1 MAFPKAFYKV
11 LPLKAKPGTAGN
23 GSVLEAE
30 VPLGLPGPAPSLASI
45 LLLTRKS
52 HGKWKQ
58 TVLFLCRDSFK
69 NPSLWRLHASL
80 WAEDMC
86 SFPRFLGK
94 GRSLPGTWFLAL

>member
-58 TVLFLCRDSFK
+58 FFFSAEILLRTPLFGDCMQAFGLKTCVPSPDSLEKDVHFPVLGS
-69 NPSLWRLHASL
+69 
-80 WAEDMC
+80 
-86 SFPRFLGK
+86 
-94 GRSLPGTWFLAL
+94 